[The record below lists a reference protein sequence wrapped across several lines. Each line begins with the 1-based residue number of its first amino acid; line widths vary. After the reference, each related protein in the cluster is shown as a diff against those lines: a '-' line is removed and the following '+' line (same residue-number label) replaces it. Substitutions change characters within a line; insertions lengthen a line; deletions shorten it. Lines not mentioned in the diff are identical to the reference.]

1 MQKRVREVLKAVVRA
16 VDTHR
21 SGMFLGIATPMQPE
35 DQTLKQLGILAV
47 DDEESNLLL
56 LRRIL
61 EREGY
66 VNVVTTTEPSRGPE
80 MFLKTRPSLVLL
92 DLHMPG
98 MDGFELMER
107 LGAMIGGRAFFSSK
121 AALSNRVAS
130 SSAQPAGGP
139 EPAGSAVRAEREPRD
154 GGGRAHLRSRAGATR
169 GTRPPSD
176 RGRVP

>member
-16 VDTHR
+16 VDLHR

-66 VNVVTTTEPSRGPE
+66 VNVVTTTEPSRVPE

-98 MDGFELMER
+98 MDE
-107 LGAMIGGRAFFSSK
+107 IGRASCRE
-121 AALSNRVAS
+121 RV
-130 SSAQPAGGP
+130 
-139 EPAGSAVRAEREPRD
+139 E
-154 GGGRAHLRSRAGATR
+154 
-169 GTRPPSD
+169 
-176 RGRVP
+176 